1 MHHVELEET
10 KEKFKGEYEHVD
22 VHVWT
27 RDFKA
32 LMLTFWTTSL
42 LRFGATDGPIWTKG
56 MLQLSFIY
64 NLAKEYNK
72 GNVLAY
78 G

>member
-32 LMLTFWTTSL
+32 LMLTSWTTSL
-42 LRFGATDGPIWTKG
+42 LRFGATDGPI
-56 MLQLSFIY
+56 
-64 NLAKEYNK
+64 
-72 GNVLAY
+72 
-78 G
+78 

>member
-10 KEKFKGEYEHVD
+10 EEKFKGEYEHVD

-27 RDFKA
+27 GDFKA

-64 NLAKEYNK
+64 NFCYSLAKEK
-72 GNVLAY
+72 F
-78 G
+78 